1 MGFSSDVRAW
11 SIGISAPWSVS
22 HHRGLDFAEGRL
34 PAITTE
40 RVPTRHGR
48 VKVRVQ
54 RPREASGAA
63 VLLHLH
69 GGALVMRHPR
79 MDDFWARFVADH
91 VGAAVVNVD
100 YLVAPRVRYPVA
112 HEQVY
117 DVLAWLGAHAGSW
130 GLDADRIAISGFSAG
145 GNLAASACLQARD
158 AGTAMPRLQLLGV
171 PSLDVSDDLRSK
183 PSALRNPMVSP
194 ELLALVRD
202 TYYRDAARRGEPYAS
217 PLLTS
222 ELRGLAPAVVVT
234 AEYDALRAEGD
245 AYAGRL
251 ADAGLLVAHHV
262 EAGRDHYFLQGAT
275 AAARRRMDWMA
286 AHLREALVP

>member
-1 MGFSSDVRAW
+1 MGFSSDLRAW
-11 SIGISAPWSVS
+11 SIGVSAPWSVS
-22 HHRGLDFAEGRL
+22 HHRGLDLAEGRL
-34 PAITTE
+34 PAITRE
-40 RVPTRHGR
+40 RVPTRHGT

-54 RPREASGAA
+54 RPREAAGAA
-63 VLLHLH
+63 VVLHLH

-79 MDDFWARFVADH
+79 MDDFWARFVADR

-171 PSLDVSDDLRSK
+171 PSLDVSDDVRAKSSPLRS
-183 PSALRNPMVSP
+183 PMVSP
-194 ELLALVRD
+194 ELLTLVRD
-202 TYYRDAARRGEPYAS
+202 TYYRDAARRGEPFAS
-217 PLLTS
+217 PLLTPDV
-222 ELRGLAPAVVVT
+222 RGLAPAVVVT
-234 AEYDALRAEGD
+234 AEYDALRGEGD
-245 AYAGRL
+245 AYARRL
-251 ADAGLLVAHHV
+251 AGAGLLVAHHV
-262 EAGRDHYFLQGAT
+262 EAARDHYFLQGGTT
-275 AAARRRMDWMA
+275 AARTRMDWMA
-286 AHLREALVP
+286 AHLREALSP